1 VTGGDA
7 INSQWIHN
15 SLKLLNVKLFFPIE
29 TICKN
34 KFIHFLYNQLTGHVT
49 IVKFVFKMLPR
60 NEEEGDDGDEDQEEE
75 EGEEDDTGLAA
86 RLLS

>member
-1 VTGGDA
+1 MVDQEKFTSGQSGASNFHLLVISGDP

-15 SLKLLNVKLFFPIE
+15 SLTLLNVKLFFPIE

-34 KFIHFLYNQLTGHVT
+34 KLTQFLYNQLTGHVT

-60 NEEEGDDGDEDQEEE
+60 NEEEGDF
-75 EGEEDDTGLAA
+75 
-86 RLLS
+86 